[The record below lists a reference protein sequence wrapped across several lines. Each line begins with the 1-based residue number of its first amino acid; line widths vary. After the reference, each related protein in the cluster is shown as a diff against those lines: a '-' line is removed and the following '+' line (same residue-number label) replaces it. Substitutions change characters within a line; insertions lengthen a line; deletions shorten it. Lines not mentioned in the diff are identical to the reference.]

1 MKQLPSLQAELIG
14 ILQTLY
20 DTEALTPMM
29 EFCQGEMRVL
39 LYLLA
44 REEKAY
50 PSQLS
55 ESLAVTRQRITTILS
70 AMRKKGLIQMEIE
83 EEDRRKMSVTLTDL
97 GRAAAIEKQQYAHR
111 YLGQLVENLGEE
123 DSRELVRL
131 LERCTHI
138 VHSVHEAAKGA
149 AHDACRIKPVL

>member
-29 EFCQGEMRVL
+29 EFCQGEIRVL

-44 REEKAY
+44 HEGKVY

-55 ESLAVTRQRITTILS
+55 ESLCVTRQRITTILS

-83 EEDRRKMSVTLTDL
+83 EEDRRKMVYLEPERFTDAPQAVWDGYFFSTEPDGYFEGAHMDFNVIVPYSKKADE
-97 GRAAAIEKQQYAHR
+97 GRWKESKLEKVKEYI
-111 YLGQLVENLGEE
+111 LKQL
-123 DSRELVRL
+123 
-131 LERCTHI
+131 
-138 VHSVHEAAKGA
+138 
-149 AHDACRIKPVL
+149 

>member
-1 MKQLPSLQAELIG
+1 MKQSPSLQAELIG

-111 YLGQLVENLGEE
+111 YLGQLVESLGEE
-123 DSRELVRL
+123 ASRELVRL

-149 AHDACRIKPVL
+149 AHVSFP

>member
-83 EEDRRKMSVTLTDL
+83 EEDRRKMSVTLTDA

-111 YLGQLVENLGEE
+111 YLGQLVESLGEE

-149 AHDACRIKPVL
+149 AHVSFP